1 MDTQKPDPPTP
12 DNHTATRLPFPI
24 VGIGASAGGFP
35 ALATLL
41 QNLPVSP
48 GIALVIVLH
57 LPGDQQSNADRVLQR
72 STRLPVVTVN
82 HSMPILPDQVYVI
95 PPARSLRMEDSRLV
109 LHELEHTPG
118 DPATIDV
125 FLRTLAMTH
134 REKAVGVILSG
145 MGSDGTA
152 GLACI
157 KEQGGVTLVQSPAEA
172 EQPSMPQ
179 SAIDSG
185 MADFVLAAADIPAKL
200 VELCG
205 ITQTIREHALH
216 GHPPAEVGFD
226 LGPDPERTLREVLSL
241 LHRHTGHDFR
251 QYKRA
256 TLLRRLER
264 RLQVRGQPDLPSYHD
279 LQRGDPSESHALFK
293 DLLIGVTQF
302 FRDREAFAALEHA
315 VLPKIFQDKGPGDT
329 VRVWVAACST
339 GEEAYSLAMLLADH
353 AASMAD
359 PPAIQV
365 FASDIDAQAIRTARA
380 GLYPASIAEDVP
392 PERLQRYFTM
402 ENGIYKVRKT
412 LRRQVL
418 FAEHNLL
425 HDPAFSSVDLVSCR
439 NFLIYLN
446 PDVQRHLLDTFHF
459 ALRPEGYLML
469 GCAETVDDTS
479 DKFAAVDAGS
489 RLYRAKQEPG
499 LRPPHPPAVVPVHK
513 VLHLP
518 AEPIGR
524 NEAPAIERPGHSRGR
539 LFSFA
544 EIHLHKAA
552 EQAPPSI
559 LVNGNGEVVHIA
571 AEASRF
577 LRHAGGE
584 PTRDLVS
591 LVPPAWRLALRTAL
605 FQAQKSGR
613 EVGTGVVRYEQ
624 DGEQRTVD
632 MTVLPFHDE
641 HAEGLLMLVSFREIP
656 AMLVTAAPAEL
667 RDQSLL
673 EQLDEEL
680 RHTRNKLLETMD
692 QAEQSN
698 AALLTTVE
706 ELKTT
711 IEELRSANRQLET
724 ALETASAANEEFGS
738 ANADLTQRLDK
749 LARSHDD
756 LNNLIASSDVAT
768 LFLDR
773 KMRIQRYTPRIADLF
788 NVIPADVGRPLLHI
802 TNRLENAR
810 LAEEA
815 ARVFE
820 TLQPLEQEVR
830 SKDGRDYI
838 VRVHPYR
845 TGSHRIDGAVMSFF
859 DITSRR
865 IAEKALR
872 ESEQRLALAFATVP
886 VGICTVDTTGN
897 TVILNDVMRRFLPT
911 GIIPSRDPGQA
922 PRWRG
927 WDVAGAPVQSH
938 DFPSARALRGEDV
951 LSGMQMLF
959 LEDDGKE
966 IWTEVRSQPLRDSE
980 GKITG
985 ALTVVI
991 DVDLLKRSEE
1001 AARQGEERHAFLLK
1015 FGDVLRAQPDE
1026 QSIREQAVGMLADYL
1041 RLDRCW
1047 ISEVFEERGIST
1059 VGPEHAR
1066 PGLPPMSGVFQLA
1079 DYPETMLQLAT
1090 QPMVIPDA
1098 ADDARFS
1105 ESERQLLNKLQL
1117 RALLVAPLRVGQGR
1131 VIWALAT
1138 AMATPRQWTDGERV
1152 LLEEV
1157 AERTWAAVERM
1168 RAERRAEN
1176 ILEHMGDAHSVLDRD
1191 YRIVGLN
1198 AAAERLLG
1206 RQRTELLG
1214 HSHWDAFPGSA
1225 DAPVV
1230 QTLRRVVE
1238 EGAEQ
1243 HFTHHYTGEGYD
1255 IYLEVD
1261 AYPTDEGGVAMFW
1274 RDVTEKLRAAQ
1285 ALQASEEK
1293 YRALFNEMD
1302 EAYAVVEVMADKEG
1316 NWNDFLFLDANPAF
1330 MRHTGM
1336 PYPVGRTA
1344 TQLLGTPN
1352 PHWAELYGRAVETGV
1367 AIRVEEGELT
1377 LGRVFDLNIF
1387 RLGGEGS
1394 RRVAVLF
1401 RDVTEERR
1409 TQEALRRSEERY
1421 RMLFEASPVPFIVTR
1436 PDAPHFTVLGVNDAY
1451 LAATRRTRESL
1462 VGHHLFGEFPDNP
1475 TRGIPSVLRA
1485 SFERVL
1491 ATRQQDV
1498 MPVMKYDTERPDGTL
1513 DERWWIPLQSPVLD
1527 DDGQVMAI
1535 IHSATDIT
1543 DIHRAEVALRASE
1556 ERQAFLLRLSDA
1568 VKALTSVEEIQSV
1581 TNQLLG
1587 AHLGVDRVMFAEV
1600 DGEPG
1605 AETGFIRTQYIRQAD
1620 PGRAA
1625 LAPFPERFIYRSF
1638 GEHTM
1643 AIRYRGD
1650 LLVVADIDTGPDF
1663 MASEREAWA
1672 AASVKAAIV
1681 VPLAR
1686 GGRLLAEFGV
1696 HSATPRDWTEAEVSL
1711 VRDVGERTLAA
1722 VERAFTAEA
1731 LQESEA
1737 RFRALAEASPAL
1749 IWQLDAGGAL
1759 SYVNGRCQAVI
1770 GASLEQLRGTG
1781 WHGLLHPDDA
1791 AAYLGVL
1798 ARALDTQDA
1807 FQQRMRVR
1815 TRDGRHRW
1823 FASYAQPW
1831 HAADGQ
1837 FQGLVGMSI
1846 DVEEAVE
1853 AENALKTADRRK
1865 DEFLAT
1871 LAHELRNPLA
1881 PISNALQFLRYP
1893 EGKRRAD
1900 RLLAMVER
1908 QVRHMVRLIDDLMEV
1923 TRISRGK
1930 VDLQREP
1937 VALAEVLN
1945 GAVETSLPAFEQK
1958 RQQLTVEAPDET
1970 FKLDADK
1977 VRLTQVFANL
1987 LNNAAKYTA
1996 PGGKVWLTVRGDGQ
2010 QVQVTV
2016 RDTGMGIDKEQLP
2029 LIFEMFSQPHGRQGH
2044 TDSGLGIGLAMVRS
2058 LVELHGGVVEAHSE
2072 GPGHGSEF
2080 VVCLPLSDCPDAA
2093 VCEVEGSFEQNAA
2106 LLGGRR
2112 ILIVDDNR
2120 DAADSLCQL
2129 LAARGAD
2136 ARAVYDGRTAIETL
2150 DSVIPDAI
2158 VLDIGMPDMDGYE
2171 VALRIRQDERAKSV
2185 RLVALSG
2192 WGQYADRQRSRA
2204 CGFDHHLTKPAAFD
2218 SLLGILSAS

>member
-1 MDTQKPDPPTP
+1 MDSQKPDQPTS
-12 DNHTATRLPFPI
+12 DTYAQARLPFPI

-41 QNLPVSP
+41 KKLPTSP
-48 GIALVIVLH
+48 GVALVIVLH
-57 LPGDQQSNADRVLQR
+57 LPVDQQSNADRVLQR
-72 STRLPVVTVN
+72 STRLPVVQVH
-82 HSMPILPDQVYVI
+82 HSMPILPDQVYVV
-95 PPARSLRMEDSRLV
+95 PPARSLKMEDGHLV
-109 LHELEHTPG
+109 LHELNSTPG
-118 DPATIDV
+118 DPKTIDI
-125 FLRTLAMTH
+125 FFRTLAMAH
-134 REKAVGVILSG
+134 QEKAVGVILSG

-157 KEQGGVTLVQSPAEA
+157 KEQGGVTLVQSPADA

-179 SAIDSG
+179 SAIDAG
-185 MADFVLAAADIPAKL
+185 MADFVLGAAQIPAKL
-200 VELCG
+200 IELRG
-205 ITQTIREHALH
+205 ITQAIREHARH
-216 GHPPAEVGFD
+216 GHPPAEVSFD
-226 LGPDPERTLREVLSL
+226 MGADPEQTLQDVLSL
-241 LHRHTGHDFR
+241 LQEHTGHDFQ
-251 QYKRA
+251 QYKHA

-264 RLQVRGQPDLPSYHD
+264 RLQVRGQPDLPSYRD
-279 LQRGDPSESHALFK
+279 LQRRDASESHALFK

-302 FRDREAFAALEHA
+302 FRDREAFLVLEHT
-315 VLPKIFQDKGPGDT
+315 VVPQIFLGKGPADT

-353 AASMAD
+353 AATLAD

-380 GLYPASIAEDVP
+380 GLYPAAIAQDVP
-392 PERLQRYFTM
+392 LERLQRYFTI
-402 ENGIYKVRKT
+402 ENGAYKVRKA

-425 HDPAFSSVDLVSCR
+425 HDPAFSSLDLVSCR

-446 PDVQRHLLDTFHF
+446 TEMHRQVLGTFHF

-469 GCAETVDDTS
+469 GSAETVDDAS
-479 DKFAAVDAGS
+479 DKFATVDGGMK
-489 RLYRAKQEPG
+489 LYRAKPG
-499 LRPPHPPAVVPVHK
+499 SRPHPAHPPAAVP
-513 VLHLP
+513 L
-518 AEPIGR
+518 R
-524 NEAPAIERPGHSRGR
+524 EAPHPRALPVERDPAPPAGRLGRGR

-571 AEASRF
+571 AQASRF

-584 PTRDLVS
+584 PTRDLVL
-591 LVPPAWRLALRTAL
+591 LVTPAWRLALRTAL
-605 FQAQKSGR
+605 FQAQKSGG
-613 EVGTGVVRYEQ
+613 EVSTGPVRYEQ
-624 DGEQRTVD
+624 DGGQRAVD

-641 HAEGLLMLVSFREIP
+641 HAEGLLMLVSFRETP
-656 AMLVTAAPAEL
+656 GMPVSVAPADV

-673 EQLDEEL
+673 ERLDAEL
-680 RHTRNKLLETMD
+680 RHTRNQLLETMD

-698 AALLTTVE
+698 AALRTTVE

-711 IEELRSANRQLET
+711 IEQLRSTNGQLEC
-724 ALETASAANEEFGS
+724 ALEKKQAASEKLEIAN
-738 ANADLTQRLDK
+738 NDLTQRLEDV
-749 LARSHDD
+749 ARSHDD
-756 LNNLIASSDVAT
+756 LNNLIASSDAAT

-788 NVIPADVGRPLLHI
+788 NVIPADVGRPLPHI
-802 TNRLENAR
+802 TNRLENAH

-830 SKDGRDYI
+830 GKDGRDYI

-865 IAEKALR
+865 VAEKALL
-872 ESEQRLALAFATVP
+872 ESEQRLALAFAAVP
-886 VGICTVDTTGN
+886 VGICTVDTAGN

-911 GIIPSRDPGQA
+911 RRIPSRDPAEA

-927 WDVAGAPVQSH
+927 WDAFGAPVQSH
-938 DFPSARALRGEDV
+938 DFPGARALRGEDV
-951 LSGMQMLF
+951 VPGMQMLY
-959 LEDDGKE
+959 LDHGGKE
-966 IWTEVRSQPLRDSE
+966 TWTEVRAQPLRDSD

-991 DVDLLKRSEE
+991 DVDRLKRSEE

-1015 FGDVLRAQPDE
+1015 FGDALRAQPDE
-1026 QSIREQAVGMLADYL
+1026 QSIREQAVDMLAEHL
-1041 RLDRCW
+1041 RLDRCY
-1047 ISEVFEERGIST
+1047 ISEVFEEQGIST
-1059 VGPEHAR
+1059 VGPERIR
-1066 PGLPPMSGVFQLA
+1066 PGLPPMSGIFQLA

-1090 QPMVIPDA
+1090 QPMVIPDVT
-1098 ADDARFS
+1098 DDARFS
-1105 ESERQLLNKLQL
+1105 ASERQLLDKLQL
-1117 RALLVAPLRVGQGR
+1117 RALLVAPLRRGRGR

-1138 AMATPRQWTDGERV
+1138 AMATPRRWSDGERI

-1157 AERTWAAVERM
+1157 AERTWSAIDRM
-1168 RAERRAEN
+1168 RAERRAES
-1176 ILEHMGDAHSVLDRD
+1176 ILERMSEAHCVLGPD
-1191 YRIVGLN
+1191 YHILALN
-1198 AAAERLLG
+1198 AAAERQLGRERATLLG
-1206 RQRTELLG
+1206 LSYRE
-1214 HSHWDAFPGSA
+1214 AFPWTVDGPVESA
-1225 DAPVV
+1225 C
-1230 QTLRRVVE
+1230 RRVVE
-1238 EGAEQ
+1238 DGVEQ
-1243 HFTHHYTGEGYD
+1243 HFSCHWTGGGYD
-1255 IYLEVD
+1255 VRLEID
-1261 AYPTDEGGVAMFW
+1261 AYPTDEGGVALFW
-1274 RDVTEKLRAAQ
+1274 RDVTEKLRASQ

-1293 YRALFNEMD
+1293 YRTLFNEMD
-1302 EAYAVVEVMADKEG
+1302 EAYAVVEVLADAEG
-1316 NWNDFLFLDANPAF
+1316 NWHDFLFLDANPAF

-1344 TQLLGTPN
+1344 TQLLGAPN
-1352 PHWAELYGRAVETGV
+1352 PRWARLYGRAVETGV
-1367 AIRVEEGELT
+1367 SIRLEESELT

-1387 RLGGEGS
+1387 RMGGEGS
-1394 RRVAVLF
+1394 RRVAVIF

-1409 TQEALRRSEERY
+1409 IQQALRRSEERY
-1421 RMLFEASPVPFIVTR
+1421 RMLFEASPLPFIVTK
-1436 PDAPHFTVLGVNDAY
+1436 PDAPDFTVLGVNDAY
-1451 LAATRRTRESL
+1451 LAATIRTRESL
-1462 VGHHLFGEFPDNP
+1462 VGHGFFEAFPDNP
-1475 TRGIPSVLRA
+1475 ARGIPSVLRA
-1485 SFERVL
+1485 SFERVVI
-1491 ATRQQDV
+1491 TREREV
-1498 MPVMKYDTERPDGTL
+1498 MPVMKYDMVRLDGASE
-1513 DERWWIPLQSPVLD
+1513 ERWWIPLQSPVLD
-1527 DDGQVMAI
+1527 DDGQVTAI

-1543 DIHRAEVALRASE
+1543 DMHRAEVALRANE
-1556 ERQAFLLRLSDA
+1556 ERQAFLLKLSDA
-1568 VKALTSVEEIQSV
+1568 VRPLTSVEEIQSV

-1587 AHLGVDRVMFAEV
+1587 TQLGVDRVMFAEV
-1600 DGEPG
+1600 EGEPG
-1605 AETGFIRTQYIRQAD
+1605 AETGFIRTQYVRQAQA
-1620 PGRAA
+1620 GRAS
-1625 LAPFPERFIYRSF
+1625 LSRFPAHFDYRSF
-1638 GEHTM
+1638 GEHAM

-1650 LLVVADIDTGPDF
+1650 LLVVADIDAGPDF
-1663 MASEREAWA
+1663 MATERAAWA
-1672 AASVKAAIV
+1672 AVNVKAAIV

-1696 HSATPRDWTEAEVSL
+1696 QSATSRDWTEAEVSL

-1722 VERAFTAEA
+1722 VERAVTAED

-1749 IWQLDAGGAL
+1749 IWQLDASGEL
-1759 SYVNGRCQAVI
+1759 NYSNGRCQTVI
-1770 GASLEQLRGTG
+1770 GASLAQLSGTG
-1781 WHGLLHPDDA
+1781 WHRVLHPDDA
-1791 AAYLGVL
+1791 AGYLSVL

-1807 FQQRMRVR
+1807 LQQRVRVR
-1815 TRDGRHRW
+1815 TQDNRYRW
-1823 FASYAQPW
+1823 FASYALPW

-1837 FQGLVGMSI
+1837 FQGLVGISI

-1853 AENALKTADRRK
+1853 AEEALKTADHRK

-1908 QVRHMVRLIDDLMEV
+1908 QVRHMVRLVDDLMEI

-1930 VDLQREP
+1930 VDLQRAP
-1937 VALAEVLN
+1937 VALADVLN
-1945 GAVETSLPAFEQK
+1945 SAVETSLPSFEQK
-1958 RQQLTVEAPDET
+1958 RQQLTVEATDDIFT
-1970 FKLDADK
+1970 LYAGK

-1996 PGGKVWLTVRGDGQ
+1996 PGGSAWLTVRRDGQ
-2010 QVQVTV
+2010 QVRVTV

-2029 LIFEMFSQPHGRQGH
+2029 LIFDMFSQPHGRKGH
-2044 TDSGLGIGLAMVRS
+2044 TDSGPGIGLAMVRS
-2058 LVELHGGVVEAHSE
+2058 LVELHGGTVGAQSE
-2072 GPGHGSEF
+2072 GAGHGSEF

-2093 VCEVEGSFEQNAA
+2093 FCDAQERFEQDAA
-2106 LLGGRR
+2106 MLGGRR

-2129 LAARGAD
+2129 LAARGANV
-2136 ARAVYDGRTAIETL
+2136 RAVYDGRSAIESL
-2150 DSVIPDAI
+2150 DDVIPDAI

-2171 VALRIRQDERAKSV
+2171 VARRIRLDERAKRV
-2185 RLVALSG
+2185 RLVALTG
-2192 WGQYADRQRSRA
+2192 WGQAADRQRLRA
-2204 CGFDHHLTKPAAFD
+2204 CGFDHHLTKPAAID
-2218 SLLGILSAS
+2218 SLLNILSAS